1 MTLEPE
7 IELRPVGFS
16 IACELMSIDLFTEF
30 LESTAVML
38 SRRLKSKKQGG
49 FFRASTYHLF

>member
-30 LESTAVML
+30 LESTGSYVISPAQ
-38 SRRLKSKKQGG
+38 K
-49 FFRASTYHLF
+49 